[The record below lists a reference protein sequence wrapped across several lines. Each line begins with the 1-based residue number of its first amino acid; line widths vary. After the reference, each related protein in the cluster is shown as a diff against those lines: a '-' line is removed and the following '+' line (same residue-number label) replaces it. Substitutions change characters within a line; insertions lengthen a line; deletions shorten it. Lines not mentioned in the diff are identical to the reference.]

1 MSYIRLIHWT
11 DTEAEERAHRLR
23 ALGYEVASAS
33 FDRDALPALRED
45 PPQAVV
51 IDLSRLPS
59 HGRDVAIGI
68 RSHKSTRNVPL
79 VFVGGQPEKVDRVKA
94 LLPDAHYTTWQDIG
108 GELEDAIAHPPAEPE
123 VPRSVMDA
131 YAGTPLPKKLGIKSG
146 SVVLLVNAPEGL
158 EATLGELPKGAALRE
173 GGETPSDVT
182 LWFTTSRAQL
192 VQGISEMVERA
203 DRGGLW
209 IIWPKKSSGVDSDL
223 SQAAVREVAMA
234 AGLVDFKV
242 CSVDETWSGLR
253 FAQKDARA
261 K

>member
-1 MSYIRLIHWT
+1 MSYIRLIHWNET
-11 DTEAEERAHRLR
+11 DAEERAHQLR
-23 ALGYEVASAS
+23 ALGYEVASGS
-33 FDRDALPALRED
+33 FDRDALHALRED
-45 PPQAVV
+45 PPQAVI

-68 RSHKSTRNVPL
+68 RSYKATRNVPL
-79 VFVGGQPEKVDRVKA
+79 IFVEDAPKKVDRIRT
-94 LLPDAHYTTWQDIG
+94 LLPDAVYTTWDHIDDSLRG
-108 GELEDAIAHPPAEPE
+108 AIANPPAEPV